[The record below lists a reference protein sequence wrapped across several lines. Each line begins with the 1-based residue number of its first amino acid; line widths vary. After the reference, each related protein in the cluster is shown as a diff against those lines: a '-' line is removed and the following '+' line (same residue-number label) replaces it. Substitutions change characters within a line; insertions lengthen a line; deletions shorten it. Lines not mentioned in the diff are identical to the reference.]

1 MPVWRRGVSG
11 TMVVG
16 MDNPF
21 PPVPAR
27 YPGPRSAA
35 ALARM
40 SQLVVTEPWPFVVDL
55 AASRGMW
62 LATIDGQRLFD
73 WAGYYASK
81 LLGHNHPRLLEPE
94 YVRRLVTAANN
105 KIANPDFLTLECFE
119 YYELLHS
126 LAPVC
131 MRNEQ
136 LEVYALNSGAEA
148 VENMLKY
155 FIVLKNRKLM
165 QAGRQ
170 SGTHRIVYFD
180 QAFHG
185 RTIYTLNVTELSHD
199 PIATKDFHGFAPGNV
214 QVAFP
219 AVDTSRPDEEN
230 RARTRRS
237 LEVVEETL
245 ARYGGEVV
253 GIVVEPIQG
262 AGGHRVAEPEFFRQL
277 SALAHRYDVSLGFD
291 EVQTAGG
298 AVGSFFA
305 IDQYDL
311 PHPPTA
317 VAAAKKLGNGVI
329 YMLKPMADVGV
340 LDSTWGGSLAD
351 MVRFVQEMRVVR
363 EEGLIEAVPAKAE
376 RLHAGLRTLADAH
389 PDTIT
394 NVRGMGL
401 YQGFSFRRA
410 DDKRAFQRHA
420 MQAEDLLL
428 LGAGTHSIRLRPNLE
443 VTAGEID
450 LLLEKLQ
457 RGLDALE
464 RA

>member
-1 MPVWRRGVSG
+1 M
-11 TMVVG
+11 T
-16 MDNPF
+16 
-21 PPVPAR
+21 PPTPATTQ

-35 ALARM
+35 LLARLGK
-40 SQLVVTEPWPFVVDL
+40 LVLTEPWPFVVDL
-55 AASRGMW
+55 ENSRGMY

-81 LLGHNHPRLLEPE
+81 LLGHNHPRLFEPE
-94 YVRRLVTAANN
+94 YTRRLVLAANN
-105 KIANPDFLTLECFE
+105 KLANPDFLTPECLE
-119 YYELLHS
+119 YYELLYS

-155 FIVLKNRKLM
+155 FIVLKNQKLLA
-165 QAGRQ
+165 AGRM
-170 SGTHRIVYFD
+170 SGTHRLIYFD

-199 PIATKDFHGFAPGNV
+199 PVITKDFRGFAPGNV
-214 QVAFP
+214 QVSFP
-219 AVDTSRPDEEN
+219 AVDTSRPAAEN
-230 RARTRRS
+230 RARTERS
-237 LEVVEETL
+237 LEVIEETL
-245 ARYGGEVV
+245 ARHGHEVV

-262 AGGHRVAEPEFFRQL
+262 AGGHRVAEPEFFRHL

-298 AVGSFFA
+298 QTGTFFA

-311 PHPPTA
+311 PHPPQA
-317 VAAAKKLGNGVI
+317 VAVAKKLGNGVI
-329 YMLKPMADVGV
+329 YMLKPMTDLGV

-351 MVRFVQEMRVVR
+351 MVRFTEEMRIVR
-363 EEGLIEAVPAKAE
+363 DEGLLEAVPAKAAH
-376 RLHAGLRTLADAH
+376 LIAGLEALAAAH

-410 DDKRAFQRHA
+410 EDKRAFQRHA
-420 MQAEDLLL
+420 MQQEDLLL

-443 VTAGEID
+443 VTDADTD
-450 LLLEKLQ
+450 LLLEKMDYSL
-457 RGLDALE
+457 RALS
-464 RA
+464 A

>member
-1 MPVWRRGVSG
+1 
-11 TMVVG
+11 
-16 MDNPF
+16 MDSSLDYPT
-21 PPVPAR
+21 V
-27 YPGPRSAA
+27 YPGPKSAA

-40 SQLVVTEPWPFVVDL
+40 SRLVVTEPLPFVLDL

-81 LLGHNHPRLLEPE
+81 LIGHNHPRLLEPD
-94 YVRRLVTAANN
+94 YTRRLVTAANN
-105 KIANPDFLTLECFE
+105 KIANPDFLTLECLE
-119 YYELLHS
+119 YYELLYS

-155 FIVLKNRKLM
+155 FIVLKNRKLL

-170 SGTHRIVYFD
+170 SGTHRLIYFD

-219 AVDTSRPDEEN
+219 AIDTSRPDAEN
-230 RARTRRS
+230 RARTARS

-245 ARYGGEVV
+245 KRYGGEVV
-253 GIVVEPIQG
+253 GVVVEPIQG

-277 SALAHRYDVSLGFD
+277 SVLTHKYDVSLGFD

-298 AVGSFFA
+298 AVGTFFA

-311 PHPPTA
+311 PHPPRA

-329 YMLKPMADVGV
+329 YMLKPMEDVGV

-351 MVRFVQEMRVVR
+351 MVRFVQEMKIVR
-363 EEGLIEAVPAKAE
+363 EEGLIEAVPAKTA
-376 RLHAGLRTLADAH
+376 RLLAGLNTLAATY

-401 YQGFSFRRA
+401 YQGFSFQRA
-410 DDKRAFQRHA
+410 EDKRAFQRYA
-420 MQAEDLLL
+420 MQREDLLL

-443 VTAGEID
+443 VTPEEID
-450 LLLEKLQ
+450 LLLEKME
-457 RGLDALE
+457 RGLAVLE
-464 RA
+464 KSSAGKVIP

>member
-1 MPVWRRGVSG
+1 
-11 TMVVG
+11 
-16 MDNPF
+16 
-21 PPVPAR
+21 
-27 YPGPRSAA
+27 
-35 ALARM
+35 M
-40 SQLVVTEPWPFVVDL
+40 SKLVVTEPWPFVLDL

-81 LLGHNHPRLLEPE
+81 LLGHNHPGLLEPD
-94 YVRRLVTAANN
+94 YARRLLLAANN
-105 KIANPDFLTLECFE
+105 KLANPDFLTLECLE
-119 YYELLHS
+119 YYELLYS

-155 FIVLKNRKLM
+155 FIVLKNRKLLL
-165 QAGRQ
+165 AGRH
-170 SGTHRIVYFD
+170 SGTHRLIYFD

-219 AVDTSRPDEEN
+219 AIDTSRPDAEN
-230 RARTRRS
+230 QARTRRS
-237 LEVVEETL
+237 LEIVEETL

-277 SALAHRYDVSLGFD
+277 SILAHKYDVSLGFD

-298 AVGSFFA
+298 QVGTFFA

-317 VAAAKKLGNGVI
+317 VAAAKKLANGVI
-329 YMLKPMADVGV
+329 YMLKSMDDIGV

-351 MVRFVQEMRVVR
+351 MVRFVQEMKIVR
-363 EEGLIEAVPAKAE
+363 EERLIEAVPAKAQ
-376 RLHAGLRTLADAH
+376 RLITGLHTLAAEH
-389 PDTIT
+389 AATIT

-401 YQGFSFRRA
+401 YQGFSFRRSE
-410 DDKRAFQRHA
+410 DKKAFQRHA
-420 MQAEDLLL
+420 MQREDLLL

-443 VTAGEID
+443 VTGSEID
-450 LLLEKLQ
+450 LLLEKL
-457 RGLDALE
+457 RRSLEALE
-464 RA
+464 QQ